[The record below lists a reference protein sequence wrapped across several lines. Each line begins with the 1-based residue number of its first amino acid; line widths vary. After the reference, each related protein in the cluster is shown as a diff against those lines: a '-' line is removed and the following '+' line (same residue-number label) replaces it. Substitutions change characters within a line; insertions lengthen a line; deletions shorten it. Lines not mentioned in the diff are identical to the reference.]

1 MLEDMSYAAAWTLA
15 GVACIVAGVVL
26 DIVTSDDAV
35 GIGPTLDQGFW
46 LLLWA
51 GVALLPFG
59 ALWLVEHLGTR

>member
-1 MLEDMSYAAAWTLA
+1 MRQLGLSRGLPASSL
-15 GVACIVAGVVL
+15 GVVL